1 MRERLSAM
9 LSSHSFLALP
19 FALWAALFIV
29 LPLFF
34 VLWTGLTDGAGRFT
48 AEHLSTVLQPEYL
61 RALKLSVELAL
72 LSTCICLVLAYPLCL
87 ILRERRERQGLLVFL
102 LFLLPLWMNSLLTTM
117 AWQTIMEKH
126 GIINMLLF
134 ALGLPGVHLINTPAA
149 IVIGMVYNFLPYMV
163 LPLYVSISR
172 IDESIIE
179 AARDLGAN
187 PFQTLRRVLLPLSLP
202 GIVSGSTMV
211 FIPSLTTFVISALLG
226 GNKVLLVGN
235 IIEQEFTAAY
245 DWQLG
250 SALSVVLMVFIIL
263 NILLEAFTNS
273 GEQGKKR
280 RP

>member
-1 MRERLSAM
+1 MSERLSAR

-61 RALKLSVELAL
+61 RALALSVELAL

-149 IVIGMVYNFLPYMV
+149 IVKEQVVEELGENAYLAFPPEEVYEGQESYRYLGEKLDKIYTRIWLQVKN
-163 LPLYVSISR
+163 SR
-172 IDESIIE
+172 
-179 AARDLGAN
+179 
-187 PFQTLRRVLLPLSLP
+187 
-202 GIVSGSTMV
+202 
-211 FIPSLTTFVISALLG
+211 
-226 GNKVLLVGN
+226 
-235 IIEQEFTAAY
+235 
-245 DWQLG
+245 
-250 SALSVVLMVFIIL
+250 
-263 NILLEAFTNS
+263 
-273 GEQGKKR
+273 
-280 RP
+280 